1 MRFCFPAAA
10 AAIMIATIATGA
22 SAQDAAPSL
31 PGGASSLQETF
42 QDWRVTC
49 GIVNQAKICTLSQQQ
64 VRQQDNQRLLAVELR
79 PAPGDTVTGTLVL
92 PFGLKLAAGV
102 TMQVDDNAPV
112 PPAYFSTCIPAGCLV
127 PLTLDTAQVEQLRAG
142 TAVKLIAQAAD
153 TSQEVTFS
161 ISLKGFSGAL
171 DRVVALVAS

>member
-1 MRFCFPAAA
+1 MHLRYLAVIAAIVIGAAA
-10 AAIMIATIATGA
+10 PGA
-22 SAQDAAPSL
+22 RAQDAAPSL

-49 GIVNQAKICTLSQQQ
+49 GIVNQAKVCALSQQQ

-79 PAPGDTVTGTLVL
+79 PAPGDTVTGTLIL

-112 PPAYFSTCIPAGCLV
+112 PPAYFSTCLPAGCLV
-127 PLTLDTAQVEQLRAG
+127 PLTLDAAQVGQLRAG
-142 TAVKLIAQAAD
+142 AAVKLVAQAAD
-153 TSQEVTFS
+153 TGQEVTFS